1 MSTDASA
8 AVDSPLGRQMDLE
21 MAQQPAVLAALG
33 ARLPELS
40 RQIHERVRNGIAGV
54 AFLARGSSDNAAL
67 LGRYA
72 VELHT
77 GLPTCL
83 IAPSLQSAYGS
94 RPSGFAGWLVV
105 AVSQSGRTPEIVN
118 LAATFAGVGATVIG
132 ITNDDRSELAT
143 AADIAITLDA
153 GEELAVPATKTVTA
167 QMMAMMAVVGGL
179 SGGVVP
185 GFQADHVSDAVAH
198 ILEDRAPVD
207 QAAIRLSQVD
217 RIAVVGRGL
226 VYPAARETALK
237 LQETTGVMA
246 QGFSTADF
254 RHGPIAVCGPGAP
267 AVLLTGNGPADQDT
281 RELVDILDTRQ
292 SESILIGP
300 VGTGA
305 RITIP
310 SLDGAA
316 DCLLATVRGQQLALA
331 LCRARGI
338 DPDHPLGLS
347 KVTLTH

>member
-1 MSTDASA
+1 MTDNVSTGSDSA
-8 AVDSPLGRQMDLE
+8 FGRQMDLE

-33 ARLPELS
+33 ERLPELS
-40 RQIHERVRNGIAGV
+40 QQIHDRVRGGVAGV

-67 LGRYA
+67 LGRYT

-83 IAPSLQSAYGS
+83 VAPSLQSAYGS

-105 AVSQSGRTPEIVN
+105 AVSQSGQTPEIVN
-118 LAATFAGVGATVIG
+118 LASTFADVGAIVIG
-132 ITNDDRSELAT
+132 ITNDERSELA
-143 AADIAITLDA
+143 AQADIAITLGA
-153 GEELAVPATKTVTA
+153 GDELAVPATKTVTA
-167 QMMAMMAVVGGL
+167 QMMAMMAIAGGL
-179 SGGVVP
+179 SGGSIP
-185 GFQADHVSDAVAH
+185 DFHANQVSDAVAQ
-198 ILEDRAPVD
+198 ILADTASVET
-207 QAAIRLSQVD
+207 AAIRLSQVD
-217 RIAVVGRGL
+217 RLAVVGRGL
-226 VYPAARETALK
+226 VFPAARETALK

-281 RELVDILDTRQ
+281 RELIGILDTRRA
-292 SESILIGP
+292 ESILIGP
-300 VGTGA
+300 AGTGA
-305 RITIP
+305 RIIIP
-310 SLDGAA
+310 TLDGAA
-316 DCLLATVRGQQLALA
+316 DCLLSTVRGQQLALA

-338 DPDHPLGLS
+338 EPDHPLGLS